1 MSSNLQ
7 TVNRT
12 FLAHSAA
19 ALLACVLLV
28 SNALAD
34 EPVRAETV
42 KFGDLNV
49 GTSAGVEALYSRI
62 HAAAKRVCSQT
73 DPVVRAAAIPC
84 ARQAEAKAIE
94 KLNLPSLT
102 AYYRMKTGNH
112 TETTVA
118 KR

>member
-1 MSSNLQ
+1 MSSNFQ

-12 FLAHSAA
+12 FLTHSAA

-28 SNALAD
+28 SNALAA

-42 KFGDLNV
+42 KFGDLNL
-49 GTSAGVEALYSRI
+49 GTPAGVEALYSRI
-62 HAAAKRVCSQT
+62 HAAARRVCSQT
-73 DPVVRAAAIPC
+73 DPVMRAAVIPC
-84 ARQAEAKAIE
+84 AGHAEAKTIE

-102 AYYRMKTGNH
+102 AYYRTKTGKH